1 MGRRCAFVRRPLGL
15 PPAFPRPPLRSNKQ
29 KVGQLEIGDSDSDKS
44 RKSPVGQ
51 ITIGD
56 PGSNL
61 HRC

>member
-1 MGRRCAFVRRPLGL
+1 MGRRCAFVKRPLGL
-15 PPAFPRPPLRSNKQ
+15 PPASPRPPLRSNKQ
-29 KVGQLEIGDSDSDKS
+29 KVDPFEIGGSDSDKS

-56 PGSNL
+56 PGSKL